1 MILKLLLNTKM
12 ICNMPTKIFEEN
24 NLGKI
29 RKVLIVFD
37 DMITDMISKKRLHLI
52 VTKLFIRVK
61 GRKLNISLAS
71 IMQSY
76 FKVPNNARV
85 DSTHYFIMKFPNK

>member
-1 MILKLLLNTKM
+1 
-12 ICNMPTKIFEEN
+12 MPTKIFEEN

-61 GRKLNISLAS
+61 GRKLNISLAF

-76 FKVPNNARV
+76 FKAPKNARL
-85 DSTHYFIMKFPNK
+85 DSTHYFIMKFRNK

>member
-1 MILKLLLNTKM
+1 MQYAYKNI
-12 ICNMPTKIFEEN
+12 EEN

-37 DMITDMISKKRLHLI
+37 DMIADMISKKRLHLV

-76 FKVPNNARV
+76 FEVPKNARL
-85 DSTHYFIMKFPNK
+85 DSTHYFIMKFPNKWAL

>member
-1 MILKLLLNTKM
+1 MQYAYKNI
-12 ICNMPTKIFEEN
+12 EEN

-37 DMITDMISKKRLHLI
+37 DMIADMISKKRLHLV
-52 VTKLFIRVK
+52 VTKLFITVK

-76 FKVPNNARV
+76 FKVPKNARL
-85 DSTHYFIMKFPNK
+85 DSTHYFIMKFPNKWAL